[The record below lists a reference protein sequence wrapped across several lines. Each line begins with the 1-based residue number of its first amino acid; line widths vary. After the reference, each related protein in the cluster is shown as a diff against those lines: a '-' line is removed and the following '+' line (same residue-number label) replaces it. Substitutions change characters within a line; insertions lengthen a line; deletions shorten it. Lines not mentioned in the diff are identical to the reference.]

1 MGICAST
8 QISGRALVGED
19 EGSDAP
25 ARPRSAKSFF
35 FLLGKT
41 ESDAEEPTEEDLLA
55 GDANDAPI
63 KFKTG
68 TSFFYQAFGGRAD
81 RSSFKKPPPQ
91 PEETK
96 VEVDIDRKKER
107 AAPIASGMDAED
119 NFGRVVGTSLDGK
132 NFCAISSAK
141 ARVVPQRLFSE
152 AWTLVHS
159 PILFALM

>member
-1 MGICAST
+1 MGICASAQT
-8 QISGRALVGED
+8 SSHVLSGDD

-41 ESDAEEPTEEDLLA
+41 ESDADGPTEEDLLA
-55 GDANDAPI
+55 GDASGAPI

-96 VEVDIDRKKER
+96 IEVSPDNESKPARP
-107 AAPIASGMDAED
+107 APIASGMEAED

-132 NFCAISSAK
+132 LLRSLYYSNL
-141 ARVVPQRLFSE
+141 Q
-152 AWTLVHS
+152 
-159 PILFALM
+159 

>member
-1 MGICAST
+1 ML
-8 QISGRALVGED
+8 SGDD

-41 ESDAEEPTEEDLLA
+41 ESDADGPTEEDLLA
-55 GDANDAPI
+55 GDASGAPI

-96 VEVDIDRKKER
+96 IEV
-107 AAPIASGMDAED
+107 
-119 NFGRVVGTSLDGK
+119 
-132 NFCAISSAK
+132 
-141 ARVVPQRLFSE
+141 
-152 AWTLVHS
+152 
-159 PILFALM
+159 